1 MKINEPASKRSGLL
15 RIRLDIAYDGTN
27 FSGFGTQPHHRTV
40 QGELNKVL
48 KKFLRVTSIK
58 TIGAGRT
65 DKGVHARGQVVH
77 FDVSANIWNQIK
89 DPMYKFRRLLPIDIQ
104 VRKVS
109 IVPEDFDARY
119 SALTRRYSY
128 TVCDSKDG
136 LDPLNSRFVLDYRK
150 KLDDHSMNKASQMLI
165 GLNDFCFGDFIEK
178 AKKFTFNFSNLSD
191 WTTLLIFQ
199 CFWESAPKVS
209 LLKNSVVCE
218 KLNQKSRGVL
228 LRGGLLVIL
237 KV

>member
-1 MKINEPASKRSGLL
+1 MLFRS
-15 RIRLDIAYDGTN
+15 
-27 FSGFGTQPHHRTV
+27 
-40 QGELNKVL
+40 
-48 KKFLRVTSIK
+48 
-58 TIGAGRT
+58 
-65 DKGVHARGQVVH
+65 ARGQVVH
-77 FDVSANIWNQIK
+77 FDFSANIWNQIK

-165 GLNDFCFGDFIEK
+165 GLNDFSWKEN
-178 AKKFTFNFSNLSD
+178 FNWIWILR
-191 WTTLLIFQ
+191 I
-199 CFWESAPKVS
+199 
-209 LLKNSVVCE
+209 
-218 KLNQKSRGVL
+218 NQKIIMNYKYFM
-228 LRGGLLVIL
+228 VIWRN
-237 KV
+237 